1 MKLAF
6 SQLFNFEQEGIKV
19 YIVSSSAIISDFL
32 YENPKVIRRRNK
44 YFLANVKHDNSS
56 KKFNLFV

>member
-6 SQLFNFEQEGIKV
+6 SQLFNF
-19 YIVSSSAIISDFL
+19 VSSSAIISDFL